1 MLCHALSVYVMLS
14 AIMLSELHVDVPQ
27 YIELV
32 SFNGIIH
39 MIQASEALRFIRLT
53 NSVF

>member
-1 MLCHALSVYVMLS
+1 MLCHAFSVYVMLS
-14 AIMLSELHVDVPQ
+14 TIMLSELHVDVPQ

-32 SFNGIIH
+32 SFNGII
-39 MIQASEALRFIRLT
+39 QASEALRFIRLT